1 MFFFLCIIELFVK
14 EARAKIEKNRLEKI
28 AKIEENRR
36 DALAKLNI
44 RYETA
49 DKVKTS
55 FGIIG
60 ILFNVLTWG
69 CIILNDLV
77 KLFKFLYDETK
88 EPFIKRQKQEKIKN
102 REREESKREKE
113 QVILEMEEYNHI
125 KVLENKLDQV
135 HLQLLKVCAR
145 RARQKLI
152 EAKDNY

>member
-1 MFFFLCIIELFVK
+1 M
-14 EARAKIEKNRLEKI
+14 
-28 AKIEENRR
+28 
-36 DALAKLNI
+36 
-44 RYETA
+44 
-49 DKVKTS
+49 
-55 FGIIG
+55 
-60 ILFNVLTWG
+60 
-69 CIILNDLV
+69 V
-77 KLFKFLYDETK
+77 KLTKFLYDETK
-88 EPFIKRQKQEKIKN
+88 ESFIKRQKQEKIKN